1 MFYFYAHEFLTFSGG
16 IEMEHWA
23 KMGQFGVFIDDFV
36 QVFII
41 GIQLHYTLRCKLQ
54 YCSQKVRS
62 KYFIVAH
69 I

>member
-1 MFYFYAHEFLTFSGG
+1 MFYFYAHKFLTFSRG
-16 IEMEHWA
+16 IEMEQWA
-23 KMGQFGVFIDDFV
+23 KMGKFGAFMDDFV
-36 QVFII
+36 QIFII

-62 KYFIVAH
+62 TYFIVAH